1 MITYVIPGSPA
12 AEVGLKRGEWI
23 MKVNDDF
30 ITKKTEELLK
40 EGESRKLL
48 MGEYSAQENE
58 AGETEGVITSYGE
71 ANLPASRPWKT
82 LRYPPMMFS
91 PVV

>member
-1 MITYVIPGSPA
+1 MPSYGFDYTLYSIVGNDTAFNALITYVIPGSPA

-40 EGESRKLL
+40 EGESRKL
-48 MGEYSAQENE
+48 
-58 AGETEGVITSYGE
+58 
-71 ANLPASRPWKT
+71 
-82 LRYPPMMFS
+82 
-91 PVV
+91 